1 MGHSLR
7 ALLDALPHNT
17 SGTMT
22 KIEKMA
28 VEAFPTWDTNPNE
41 LQKYLA
47 FMKGASSLM
56 TAALTDI
63 VNYHNSILGDA
74 QPAPIRRLECEEIVK
89 MIVEYGQ
96 EQE

>member
-1 MGHSLR
+1 
-7 ALLDALPHNT
+7 
-17 SGTMT
+17 MT

-28 VEAFPTWDTNPNE
+28 VEAYPNWDTNPNE
-41 LQKYLA
+41 MQKYLA

-56 TAALTDI
+56 TAALHDI
-63 VNYHNSILGDA
+63 VNYRDSILGDA
-74 QPAPIRRLECEEIVK
+74 QPAPIRRLECQEIFK

>member
-1 MGHSLR
+1 
-7 ALLDALPHNT
+7 
-17 SGTMT
+17 MT

-28 VEAFPTWDTNPNE
+28 VEAYPNWDTNPNE

-74 QPAPIRRLECEEIVK
+74 QPAPIRRFECQEIVK
-89 MIVEYGQ
+89 MIAEYGQ

>member
-1 MGHSLR
+1 
-7 ALLDALPHNT
+7 
-17 SGTMT
+17 MT

-28 VEAFPTWDTNPNE
+28 VEAYPNWNTNPNE

-56 TAALTDI
+56 TEVLNDI

-74 QPAPIRRLECEEIVK
+74 QPAPIRRLDCEEIFK